1 MQSNKHR
8 LDRFISVTTGINRK
22 HVRLLLAQKR
32 ILVNG
37 NSAKDTNQVIGQFDK
52 IELDQQ
58 ILQNQKP
65 IYLMVHKPVG
75 VVSATKDNQHKTIID
90 ILPSNYQNL
99 HICGRLD
106 LNSSGLLLLTN
117 DGEWSRALTS
127 PENKIEKVYEVML
140 ENSLTEEYAP
150 AFAKGMYFS
159 YEGITTRP
167 ATLEVVSENIARV
180 TLEEG
185 RYHQIKRMF
194 GRFRNPVVKLH
205 RISIGPIV
213 LDSTLALGEYRE
225 LTQKELQQLSI
236 NNKKG

>member
-8 LDRFISVTTGINRK
+8 LDSFISVTTGINRK

-65 IYLMVHKPVG
+65 IYLMVYKPVG
-75 VVSATKDNQHKTIID
+75 VVSATKDDQHKTIID
-90 ILPSNYQNL
+90 ILPSNYQDL

-127 PENKIEKVYEVML
+127 PKNKIEKVYEVTL
-140 ENSLTEEYAP
+140 ENPLTEEYAP

-213 LDSTLALGEYRE
+213 LDTTLALSEYRE